1 MQKQTQ
7 QGNKR
12 AKSVPHRSSTLNISI
27 DSTSI
32 PMSTGQVKKL
42 AGSDWTHCHGIAGD
56 GTQVNSLSIN
66 QAAGSILI
74 RDRFGKVSAFDK
86 KEFEVALPQIASL
99 LGMDQ
104 SSSTAQA

>member
-12 AKSVPHRSSTLNISI
+12 AKSVPHRSSTLSISI
-27 DSTSI
+27 GSTSI
-32 PMSTGQVKKL
+32 PMSLGQVKKL
-42 AGSDWTHCHGIAGD
+42 TDSDWTHCHGIAGD